1 MILRAKNEGDDETS
15 TILAEVE
22 SLRIKESKNKEEA
35 EKLQAA
41 ISKFEENLKEVN

>member
-22 SLRIKESKNKEEA
+22 SLRIKESKVSTNA
-35 EKLQAA
+35 MCCASNMQGY
-41 ISKFEENLKEVN
+41 SRN